1 MRKITPWLVTLTL
14 IRSLAAFSAGWL
26 SNVSPQANFLTA
38 FGFGVIGPLLRYFWR
53 GC

>member
-1 MRKITPWLVTLTL
+1 MPKITQLLVTLTL
-14 IRSLAAFSAGWL
+14 IRSLATFSAGWL
-26 SNVSPQANFLTA
+26 WNISPQANFLTA

>member
-1 MRKITPWLVTLTL
+1 MPKITQLLVTLTL

-26 SNVSPQANFLTA
+26 WNISPQANFLTA